1 MTTNLLNEDFC
12 KPVEEVITNKIMQAN
27 PELVEQEIVA
37 LFEGMEE
44 DLNELYYSLQVAQ
57 RYGQNYELIGE
68 GIIASSK
75 LKAKTAKQ
83 KADRLGD
90 RIDNKVASKIKDIE
104 NSIKEDVRDKKVK
117 GIPFKVTK
125 LIKTAAIAGTA
136 WAINPAILAL
146 GILAKMTIGKY
157 LTAREKDRLMNE
169 LTQEL
174 EIVEEKIKDADANGD
189 KEKKYQLMRLRN
201 EIKRNKMKISSGTR
215 ASEYLKK

>member
-1 MTTNLLNEDFC
+1 MINLLNEDYCRDIEKVSNDNFR
-12 KPVEEVITNKIMQAN
+12 KAN
-27 PELVEQEIVA
+27 PELVEKEITA
-37 LFEGMEE
+37 LFEGMQE
-44 DLNELYYSLQVAQ
+44 DLNELYYELEVAQ
-57 RYGQNYELIGE
+57 RYGQHYEILGE

-75 LKAKTAKQ
+75 LKAKSAKQ
-83 KADRLGD
+83 KVKRIGD
-90 RIDNKVASKIKDIE
+90 RVDNKVADRIKNIE

-125 LIKTAAIAGTA
+125 LVKTAAIAGAA
-136 WAINPAILAL
+136 WAVNPALLAL
-146 GILAKMTIGKY
+146 GILAKMTIGNY

>member
-1 MTTNLLNEDFC
+1 MINFLNEDYC
-12 KPVEEVITNKIMQAN
+12 KPIEEVVANKLMEAN
-27 PELVEQEIVA
+27 PQEVEREIYT
-37 LFEGMEE
+37 LFEAMEE
-44 DLNELYYSLQVAQ
+44 DLNELYDSLEIAR
-57 RYGQNYELIGE
+57 RYGQNYEMIGE

-83 KADRLGD
+83 KADRMGD
-90 RIDNKVASKIKDIE
+90 RVDNKVASKIKDME

-125 LIKTAAIAGTA
+125 LVKTAAIAGTA
-136 WAINPAILAL
+136 WAISPAIVGL
-146 GILAKMTIGKY
+146 GILGKMTIGKY